1 MSWPLTCD
9 RPPPA
14 SRPETPLSLIRMKS
28 EFPLCAVTLLT
39 LTLSQH
45 CVAISWLALSQTAEH
60 INKTQQCKSL
70 PGLVTSQAQ
79 LCRTNLELMQVIVQ
93 AAREV
98 KKTCQKTF
106 ADMRWNCSSIDAPKY
121 LPDLER
127 GTRESAFVYALSA
140 AAISHTIA
148 QACTSGDLRL
158 CTCSP
163 IPGDSLE
170 PGHRWG
176 GCADNLHYGLVMGSK
191 FSDAP
196 MKIKKKTSLHPSKL
210 MHLHNS
216 EVGRQAL
223 KDALVLKCK
232 CHGVSGSCSI
242 RTCWRGL
249 QELKEIAQDL
259 KTKYLSATRVKHQP
273 QGTRKQLVPKDIDVR
288 PVRENELVYLQSSPD
303 FCAKNEKQG
312 AVGTQDRQCNKTSSG
327 SDSCDLM
334 CCGRGY
340 NPYTEKVV
348 ERCHCK
354 YHWCCYVTCKKCE
367 RTVERYVC
375 K

>member
-1 MSWPLTCD
+1 MRRTFQPLSLCLLTVILLSQLCSGIKWL
-9 RPPPA
+9 A
-14 SRPETPLSLIRMKS
+14 LSRTPLSLH
-28 EFPLCAVTLLT
+28 VNQT
-39 LTLSQH
+39 QH
-45 CVAISWLALSQTAEH
+45 CKQLQ
-60 INKTQQCKSL
+60 
-70 PGLVTSQAQ
+70 GLVSSQVQ
-79 LCRTNLELMQVIVQ
+79 LCRSNLELMQTIIQ

-106 ADMRWNCSSIDAPKY
+106 TDMRWNCSSIESGPQY
-121 LPDLER
+121 SPDLER

-148 QACTSGDLRL
+148 RACTSGDLRL
-158 CTCSP
+158 CSCGP
-163 IPGDSLE
+163 IPGEIPE
-170 PGHRWG
+170 PGYRWG

-196 MKIKKKTSLHPSKL
+196 MKMKKSGSHANKL

-223 KDALVLKCK
+223 RDALEMKCK

-249 QELKEIAQDL
+249 QDLKDIAMDL
-259 KTKYLSATRVKHQP
+259 KTKYLSATKVVHRP
-273 QGTRKQLVPKDIDVR
+273 MGTRKQLVPKDIDIR

-303 FCAKNEKQG
+303 FCSKNDKLG
-312 AVGTQDRQCNKTSSG
+312 SVGTQDRQCNKTSNG

-340 NPYTEKVV
+340 NPYTEKLV

>member
-1 MSWPLTCD
+1 MRSSSHVLPLVVLTALLLSQVCSGIKWLAISHA
-9 RPPPA
+9 PA
-14 SRPETPLSLIRMKS
+14 SLHVNQT
-28 EFPLCAVTLLT
+28 
-39 LTLSQH
+39 QH
-45 CVAISWLALSQTAEH
+45 CKL
-60 INKTQQCKSL
+60 L
-70 PGLVTSQAQ
+70 PGMVSSQAQ
-79 LCRTNLELMQVIVQ
+79 LCRSNLELMQTIIQ

-106 ADMRWNCSSIDAPKY
+106 GDMRWNCSSIDIPMDSPKY
-121 LPDLER
+121 RPDLDR
-127 GTRESAFVYALSA
+127 GTREAAFVYALSA
-140 AAISHTIA
+140 ATISHTIA
-148 QACTSGDLRL
+148 RACTSGDLRL
-158 CTCSP
+158 CSCGP
-163 IPGDSLE
+163 IPAEIPE
-170 PGHRWG
+170 PGYRWG
-176 GCADNLHYGLVMGSK
+176 GCGDNLHYGLIMGSK

-196 MKIKKKTSLHPSKL
+196 LKMKRSGSHANKL

-223 KDALVLKCK
+223 REALVMKCK

-249 QELKEIAQDL
+249 QDLREIAMDL
-259 KTKYLSATRVKHQP
+259 KIKYLSATKVVHRP
-273 QGTRKQLVPKDIDVR
+273 TGTRKQLVPKDIDIR
-288 PVRENELVYLQSSPD
+288 PVRDNELVYLQSSSD
-303 FCAKNEKQG
+303 FCSKNDKLG
-312 AVGTQDRQCNKTSSG
+312 SVGTQDRQCNKTSLG

-340 NPYTEKVV
+340 NPYTEKLV

-367 RTVERYVC
+367 RIVERYVC

>member
-1 MSWPLTCD
+1 
-9 RPPPA
+9 
-14 SRPETPLSLIRMKS
+14 MKS
-28 EFPLCAVTLLT
+28 GIVSYPLCAVTLFMLALT
-39 LTLSQH
+39 QH
-45 CVAISWLALSQTAEH
+45 CGAIRWLALSETQEH
-60 INKTQQCKSL
+60 INRTQQCKTL
-70 PGLVTSQAQ
+70 PGLVNSQSQ
-79 LCRTNLELMQVIVQ
+79 LCRTHLELMQVIVQ

-127 GTRESAFVYALSA
+127 GTRESAFVHALSA

-148 QACTSGDLRL
+148 RACSNGDLRL
-158 CTCSP
+158 CTCGP
-163 IPGDSLE
+163 IPGDALE

-176 GCADNLHYGLVMGSK
+176 GCADNLHYGLSMGSK
-191 FSDAP
+191 FSDAA
-196 MKIKKKTSLHPSKL
+196 MKMKKKTGLHPNKL

-223 KDALVLKCK
+223 KDAMVMKCK

-249 QELKEIAQDL
+249 QDLKEIAQDL
-259 KTKYLSATRVKHQP
+259 KTKYLSAIRVKHHP
-273 QGTRKQLVPKDIDVR
+273 TGTRKQLVPKDIDVR

-303 FCAKNEKQG
+303 FCTKNEKMG
-312 AVGTQDRQCNKTSSG
+312 SIGTQDRQCNKTSSG

-340 NPYTEKVV
+340 NPYTEKVM

>member
-1 MSWPLTCD
+1 MKPSLRFFLAGFLLLILQTGLCYGIKWI
-9 RPPPA
+9 A
-14 SRPETPLSLIRMKS
+14 LSKTSLA
-28 EFPLCAVTLLT
+28 LALNQT
-39 LTLSQH
+39 QH
-45 CVAISWLALSQTAEH
+45 CKQLE
-60 INKTQQCKSL
+60 
-70 PGLVTSQAQ
+70 GLVVSQVQ
-79 LCRTNLELMQVIVQ
+79 LCRSNLELMQTIIQ

-98 KKTCQKTF
+98 IKTCRKTF
-106 ADMRWNCSSIDAPKY
+106 SDMRWNCSSIELAPNY
-121 LPDLER
+121 LLDLDR

-148 QACTSGDLRL
+148 RACTTGDLPG
-158 CTCSP
+158 CSCGP
-163 IPGDSLE
+163 IPGE
-170 PGHRWG
+170 TPGPGYRWG
-176 GCADNLHYGLVMGSK
+176 GCADNLNYGLIMGSK

-196 MKIKKKTSLHPSKL
+196 MKMKKSGSQANKL

-216 EVGRQAL
+216 EVGRQVL
-223 KDALVLKCK
+223 KASLEMKCK

-242 RTCWRGL
+242 KTCWKGL
-249 QELKEIAQDL
+249 QELRDIALDL
-259 KTKYLSATRVKHQP
+259 KTKYLSATKVVHRP
-273 QGTRKQLVPKDIDVR
+273 MGTRKYLVPKDIDIR
-288 PVRENELVYLQSSPD
+288 PVKETELIYLQSSPD
-303 FCAKNEKQG
+303 FCMKNEKVG
-312 AVGTQDRQCNKTSSG
+312 SHGTQDRSGWRERENPRSQYSRQCNKTSNG

-340 NPYTEKVV
+340 NPYMDKVV